1 MDPTQPKFLIVKFSS
16 LGDVLHTLP
25 AARTLRRRFPK
36 AHIAWVVE
44 ERYQG
49 LLDANPDID
58 ERIVVRTKHWRKN
71 WNLKSLGE
79 LLRVLK
85 QLRGRKFDAAFDFHG
100 LIKSG
105 VLVFLSGAKK
115 RIGFHQSDC
124 RETPSVWFN
133 NVQAPAF
140 GTKQHVVDKNLSLLN
155 TLERMEPYKEYPLH
169 IPDEATEYVDRWLK
183 SQKELANRPLVG
195 INPGA
200 GFPTKHWKLSR
211 FAQLADRIARE
222 MDCRILLNWGPGEES
237 LVDAIAS
244 EMQEPS
250 WAAPA
255 TTIHQSMALFKRLE
269 LLVTCDTGPLHLCCA
284 LGVRTVSLFGPTDP
298 VRNGPFGEGHRTIY
312 KTQSCSFCYKRKCPY
327 NNECM
332 NEISVDDA
340 FTLVQS
346 SLAKRADAPTT

>member
-1 MDPTQPKFLIVKFSS
+1 MDPTKPKILIVKFSS

-49 LLDANPDID
+49 LLDDNPDID
-58 ERIVVRTKHWRKN
+58 ERIVVRTKYWRKN

-79 LLRVLK
+79 ILRVLK

-124 RETPSVWFN
+124 RETPNVWFN

-140 GTKQHVVDKNLSLLN
+140 GTDKHVVDKNLSLLSCIG
-155 TLERMEPYKEYPLH
+155 EMEPCKEYPLR
-169 IPDEATEYVDRWLK
+169 IPDEATEYIDRWFQ
-183 SQKELANRPLVG
+183 SQKELADRSLVG

-200 GFPTKHWKLSR
+200 GFPTKYWELSR
-211 FAQLADRIARE
+211 FAQLADRISRE
-222 MDCRILLNWGPGEES
+222 MGCHILLNWGPGEEG
-237 LVDAIAS
+237 LVKTIAS
-244 EMQEPS
+244 KMQEPS
-250 WAAPA
+250 WTAPA
-255 TTIHQSMALFKRLE
+255 TTIHQSMALFKRLD
-269 LLVTCDTGPLHLCCA
+269 LLATCDTGPLHLCCA
-284 LGVRTVSLFGPTDP
+284 LGVPTVSLFGPTDP
-298 VRNGPFGEGHRTIY
+298 ARNGPFGEGHRTIH
-312 KTQSCSFCYKRKCPY
+312 KTQPCSFCYKRKCPY

-332 NEISVDDA
+332 DEIGVDDV
-340 FTLVQS
+340 FDLVKC
-346 SLAKRADAPTT
+346 SLPKRVDLPTA